1 MSDIEPKQAPSPTDG
16 MDTDA
21 KKAFWTNVLYKLV
34 ESRRFLE
41 FLDANYV
48 IGVHKNDEAK
58 TVDVLVT
65 EKPVTVGPKL
75 AGDQI
80 FKIQAACLKAGA
92 RDTAALVK
100 NIMTV
105 LGQEKNLIIGVTNDV
120 EVQNG
125 IDHDLLKSKLDA

>member
-1 MSDIEPKQAPSPTDG
+1 MSDIEPQQAASPTDG
-16 MDTDA
+16 MDTEA
-21 KKAFWTNVLYKLV
+21 KKSFWTNVLYKLV

-48 IGVHKNDEAK
+48 IGVHKNDEDK

-65 EKPVTVGPKL
+65 EKPVSVGPKL

-100 NIMTV
+100 SIMSV
-105 LGQEKNLIIGVTNDV
+105 LGQEESLIIGISSDV
-120 EVQNG
+120 AVQNG
-125 IDHDLLKSKLDA
+125 IDHDLLKSKLDV